1 MTFAVLTAAE
11 LRLVD
16 VLLARGVFPHPP
28 VSVFRSDIAAMA
40 PADTTRPAFP
50 HLRARLPQIMAIA
63 RPVGGVLAQGSI
75 AELVRLWALPPD
87 RDPTAD

>member
-16 VLLARGVFPHPP
+16 VLLARGVFPDPP
-28 VSVFRSDIAAMA
+28 VSVVRSDIAAMA
-40 PADTTRPAFP
+40 PAGTTRRAFP
-50 HLRARLPQIMAIA
+50 HLRARMPQITAIS
-63 RPVGGVLAQGSI
+63 RPVGDILAQGSI

-87 RDPTAD
+87 RDPTTD

>member
-16 VLLARGVFPHPP
+16 VLLARGVFPDPP
-28 VSVFRSDIAAMA
+28 VSVLRSDIAAMA
-40 PADTTRPAFP
+40 PADTTRRGFP
-50 HLRARLPQIMAIA
+50 HLRERIPQIIAIT
-63 RPVGGVLAQGSI
+63 RPVGGVLVQGSI

-87 RDPTAD
+87 RDPTID